1 MDLLSVA
8 RETTRICNRHETCGD
23 CPLRLYM
30 DLCDAL
36 YADEKELEKLEQYEK
51 KLIREA
57 KREEYEEQW
66 KEAKEAADP
75 APTSSTE
82 PVTLE
87 SSPG

>member
-8 RETTRICNRHETCGD
+8 RETTRICNRHETCGG
-23 CPLRLYM
+23 CPLRPYM
-30 DLCDAL
+30 GLCDAL
-36 YADEKELEKLEQYEK
+36 YADEKEMEKLEQYVK

-66 KEAKEAADP
+66 KKEAADP